1 MTTGR
6 KQEAVQDNKK
16 KITANM
22 LYNLLER
29 ALNIEDYEYRLQALK
44 GRIGYFYN
52 QDDNGFMRLS
62 DKTEEQLRKE
72 GQSEI

>member
-1 MTTGR
+1 
-6 KQEAVQDNKK
+6 
-16 KITANM
+16 M

-29 ALNIEDYEYRLQALK
+29 ALNIEDHEYRLQALK

-52 QDDNGFMRLS
+52 QDDNRFMRLS